1 MIMTELNQKYNCY
14 QKTIRVFE
22 YIKRLTVALFL
33 AMVLSLALWIVLSL
47 LFPFPKNK
55 LEQWSVSPSVLDIK
69 GRTILTLVGS
79 DGQWRQ
85 PVALENIS
93 PWLIQATIAAED
105 KRFFKHSGVDVLAV
119 LRAAGQDLIAG
130 RIVSGAST
138 LDMQLCRM
146 MNNQPRTFWAKAVE
160 SFRALQMNQFKSKD
174 EILELY
180 LNNAPYG
187 RNLRGVEMASLS
199 YFAKHAGN
207 LSLGEAA
214 LIAGL
219 PKSPNQYRPDKNL
232 EVAIKR
238 RNTVLTCMLKK
249 QMINE
254 QQFKDTNESPTVI
267 HKSGNPQKAQH
278 AAWMA
283 LKLRPQG
290 GRTCINLDIQN
301 ELERLVNE
309 NLSRLPE
316 DSELAAVIID
326 IAESRIAAMVGSG
339 NIGDPIDGQVNGVL
353 ARRSPGSALKP
364 FIYAA
369 AFEMGR
375 LNSESIVYDIPIHRG
390 GWSPANFDQTF
401 SGEVTVSE
409 ALQRSLNVP
418 AILVAEQIGLS
429 QCCDVLESV
438 GVRLP
443 ASTETKS
450 GLSLAVG
457 GVEVT
462 LLDLTNAYAT
472 LGCQGIK
479 EEPRLFLDKPG
490 KKIQA
495 ISPNVCAAIND
506 ILSSRHRR
514 PQGMEQFLPEEI
526 PWFMWKTGTSSG
538 RRDAWAIGHNG
549 RYAIGVWAGRFRGTG
564 NVAYVG
570 AEAAEPLLAKLFN
583 LPMLRANSEP
593 LPAAPIIVRNPLSPP
608 AEINETLQ
616 ITMPQ
621 NGETFIS
628 LNGKTIIRLAANC
641 QRDLIWF
648 LNGKAVDTISRLEL
662 TTGNYELHCIDQ
674 TGQYSTVTF
683 SVH

>member
-1 MIMTELNQKYNCY
+1 MMMTEQKHKSDFY
-14 QKTIRVFE
+14 QKTIRL
-22 YIKRLTVALFL
+22 IKCIKLLTAVLFL
-33 AMVLSLALWIVLSL
+33 VMVLSFVLWTVLSF
-47 LFPFPKNK
+47 LFPFPRHK
-55 LEQWSVSPSVLDIK
+55 LDQLAVSPAVLDIK
-69 GRTILTLVGS
+69 GRTMISLVSS
-79 DGQWRQ
+79 DDQWRQ
-85 PVALENIS
+85 PVPLESIS
-93 PWLIQATIAAED
+93 PWLIQATIATED
-105 KRFFKHSGVDVLAV
+105 KRFFRHSGVDVLDV
-119 LRAAGQDLIAG
+119 LRAAEQNIFAG

-146 MNNQPRTFWAKAVE
+146 INNRPRTFWSKAVE
-160 SFRALQMNQFKSKD
+160 SFRALQLNQFKTKD

-187 RNLRGVEMASLS
+187 RNVRGVEMASLL
-199 YFAKHAGN
+199 YFAKHSCD
-207 LSLGEAA
+207 LSIGEAA

-232 EVAIKR
+232 KAAIKR

-249 QMINE
+249 KMISE
-254 QQFKDTNESPTVI
+254 QQFKDANESPIVI
-267 HKSGNPQKAQH
+267 HKSGNPQTAQH

-290 GRTCINLDIQN
+290 GRTCINLDIQK
-301 ELERLVNE
+301 EVERLANE

-316 DSELAAVIID
+316 NSEMAIVIID

-339 NIGDPIDGQVNGVL
+339 KIDDPIDGQVNGIL
-353 ARRSPGSALKP
+353 ARRSPGSTLKP

-369 AFEMGR
+369 AFEAGR
-375 LNSESIVYDIPIHRG
+375 LNSESIVYDISIHRG

-401 SGEVTVSE
+401 SGEVSVSE

-418 AILVAEQIGLS
+418 AILIAEQIGLS
-429 QCCDVLESV
+429 RCCGILESA

-443 ASTETKS
+443 ASSETKS

-457 GVEVT
+457 GVEST

-472 LGCQGIK
+472 LGRQGIK
-479 EEPRLFLDKPG
+479 EEPHLFLDEPR

-495 ISPNVCAAIND
+495 FSPNVCAAIND
-506 ILSSRHRR
+506 ILCSRHRC
-514 PQGMEQFLPEEI
+514 PQGMEKFRPDEI

-549 RYAIGVWAGRFRGTG
+549 RYAIGVWVGRFRGTG

-583 LPMLRANSEP
+583 HPMFRTNIEP
-593 LPAAPIIVRNPLSPP
+593 MPAAPIIVSHPLLPP
-608 AEINETLQ
+608 PEINETLH
-616 ITMPQ
+616 IIMPQ
-621 NGETFIS
+621 NGETFIP
-628 LNGKTIIRLAANC
+628 LNGKTIIHPAANHQC
-641 QRDLIWF
+641 NLIWF
-648 LNGKAVDTISRLEL
+648 LNGKVIDAVNRLEL

-674 TGQYSTVTF
+674 TGQYATVWFT
-683 SVH
+683 VR